1 MARPNSPFGPDVEL
15 IMDLSRPDV
24 LPMTLH
30 MGSCRRNCI
39 PYQHSHDLTVN
50 AVTARHA

>member
-24 LPMTLH
+24 LPMTLYALLQARLH
-30 MGSCRRNCI
+30 AI
-39 PYQHSHDLTVN
+39 FALTRSDRL